1 MLSNN
6 KIIKVMASAAGKVVE
21 QATTNPQIMGLNPAA
36 PRHLTKMERKTE
48 KMPKVNTLS

>member
-21 QATTNPQIMGLNPAA
+21 QATTKPQNKGLNLAA
-36 PRHLTKMERKTE
+36 PRNHTKMEK
-48 KMPKVNTLS
+48 KSINA